1 MTSANVECIDWG
13 AQITSILGE
22 AEAQGH
28 CVERAKGRRW
38 TSASAEVLSA
48 LMALSPMHTVM
59 PGTQQASHM
68 R

>member
-28 CVERAKGRRW
+28 CVEGAKGRGW
-38 TSASAEVLSA
+38 TSASTEVLSA
-48 LMALSPMHTVM
+48 PMTLSPVSTVM
-59 PGTQQASHM
+59 PGAQQASHM
-68 R
+68 P